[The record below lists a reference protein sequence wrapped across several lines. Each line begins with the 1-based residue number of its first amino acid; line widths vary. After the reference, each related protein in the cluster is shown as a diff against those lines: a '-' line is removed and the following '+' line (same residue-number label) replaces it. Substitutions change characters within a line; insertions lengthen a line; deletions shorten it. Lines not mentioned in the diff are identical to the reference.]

1 MKDKLNVA
9 VIGAGLFGQV
19 HLYAYKLHP
28 KAHLKLVCDVNEARL
43 KKVKEDFDVEVTAD
57 YKEALKDETID
68 AVSVVT
74 PDFMHREIVTAALKA
89 GKHVLVEKPLA
100 TDTGEAREM
109 VKAAKSARKQLMV
122 DFQNR
127 WNPPIVEAKRRI
139 AAGDFGIPVIAHARL
154 ANTLSVPREMLS
166 WSGRS
171 GPHWFLYP
179 HIIDMICWLFER
191 QAVRVTAIG
200 RKGVLQSMG
209 IDTYDAIQALVEFT
223 DCSATFETA
232 WILPDSFPHVVDFTA
247 TLLGTKSRIALNP
260 LGPLMDVSGE
270 KRFEW
275 PIVGATQEIHGK
287 VEGWQ
292 LMPITHFVDSLL
304 NDRRPMCTPEE
315 GFHNTAIICA
325 VEESIETGKTVAVEN
340 L

>member
-1 MKDKLNVA
+1 MKNKLNVA

-19 HLYAYKLHP
+19 HLHAYRLHP
-28 KAHLKLVCDVNEARL
+28 RANLKLVCDVNEARL
-43 KKVKEDFDVEVTAD
+43 KKVTEDFKVPVATD
-57 YKEALKDETID
+57 YREILKDKTID

-74 PDFMHREIVTAALKA
+74 PDFMHREIVTALLKA
-89 GKHVLVEKPLA
+89 GKHVIVEKPLA

-109 VKAAKSARKQLMV
+109 VKAAKAAGRHLMI

-127 WNPPIVEAKRRI
+127 WNPPIAEAKRRI
-139 AAGDFGIPVIAHARL
+139 AAGDFGTPVTASARL
-154 ANTLSVPREMLS
+154 ANTLAVPREMLS

-171 GPHWFLYP
+171 GPHWFLFP
-179 HIIDMICWLFER
+179 HIIDMVCWLFGR
-191 QAVRVTAIG
+191 QAVSVTAIG

-260 LGPLMDVSGE
+260 LGPLMDISGE

-275 PIVGATQEIHGK
+275 PIVGATQEIHGRM
-287 VEGWQ
+287 EGWQ
-292 LMPITHFVDSLL
+292 LMPIGHFVDSLL
-304 NDRRPMCTPEE
+304 NDLPPMCTAEE

-325 VEESIETGKTVAVEN
+325 VEESIGTGKTVAVEN